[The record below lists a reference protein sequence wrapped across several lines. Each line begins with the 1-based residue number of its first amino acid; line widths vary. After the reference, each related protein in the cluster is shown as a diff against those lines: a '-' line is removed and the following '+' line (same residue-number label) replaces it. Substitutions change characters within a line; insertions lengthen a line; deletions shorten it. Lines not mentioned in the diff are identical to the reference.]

1 MKCHGVSDDAFA
13 SDIDLLNT
21 QIAKLQT
28 AAFPVINEN
37 AQREMTAEIERAAA
51 DGDSVGGIIE
61 SAVINLPAGIGEPF
75 FDSLESI
82 IAHYLYSIPAVKG
95 VAFGLGFRFS
105 DYTGSEVNDA
115 LAYKD
120 GVVITETNNNG
131 GINGGIYSVDYE
143 GIEICLEND
152 LQFGIS
158 EAQSIVRRAVQ
169 SVHPFADVKS
179 YNFDGTFIIL
189 MKK

>member
-1 MKCHGVSDDAFA
+1 MTYNGVTINCMVKSRENQKVR
-13 SDIDLLNT
+13 LQ
-21 QIAKLQT
+21 QIAQEF
-28 AAFPVINEN
+28 A
-37 AQREMTAEIERAAA
+37 RA
-51 DGDSVGGIIE
+51 
-61 SAVINLPAGIGEPF
+61 
-75 FDSLESI
+75 
-82 IAHYLYSIPAVKG
+82 
-95 VAFGLGFRFS
+95 
-105 DYTGSEVNDA
+105 YTKRSTV
-115 LAYKD
+115 Y
-120 GVVITETNNNG
+120 VPG